1 MTHQHDAQRRRFIRS
16 STGVAALV
24 IGTSLVNMSRPVQAQ
39 SLTHLGELQ
48 APNDLGIR
56 LPSGFSARI
65 VAHAGARLIKDRWWR
80 RTQYRWHTYADGGAT
95 FATDDGG
102 WIYVSNSETIGL
114 LGGGASAIRFD
125 AEGTVVDAYRI
136 LGGTNVNCAGGATP
150 WHTWL
155 SCEEIDFGRVYECDP
170 YGERNAQPR
179 PALGY
184 FKHEAVAVDPNLGLL
199 YLTEDEG
206 DGRLYRYVPDGLNAQ
221 GDLNL
226 ESGTLQVAALAP
238 GSDTEGYITWLDVPN
253 PTPGL
258 LQTPTRKQVP
268 ESTAFNGGEGIW
280 YNDGSVYF
288 TTKGDNRVW
297 QLDTN
302 LNHLQRVYDAAT
314 SDNPILTGVDNITV
328 ASGGELLVAEDGGD
342 MQIVV
347 IDGDGNLAPLL
358 QIVGQDGSEI
368 TGPAFSPDGSR
379 LYFSSQ
385 RGCAVFGGGNGFG
398 ITYEI
403 TGPFTEFMSI

>member
-1 MTHQHDAQRRRFIRS
+1 SIEFNDRITFI
-16 STGVAALV
+16 
-24 IGTSLVNMSRPVQAQ
+24 
-39 SLTHLGELQ
+39 
-48 APNDLGIR
+48 
-56 LPSGFSARI
+56 
-65 VAHAGARLIKDRWWR
+65 
-80 RTQYRWHTYADGGAT
+80 
-95 FATDDGG
+95 
-102 WIYVSNSETIGL
+102 
-114 LGGGASAIRFD
+114 
-125 AEGTVVDAYRI
+125 
-136 LGGTNVNCAGGATP
+136 
-150 WHTWL
+150 
-155 SCEEIDFGRVYECDP
+155 
-170 YGERNAQPR
+170 
-179 PALGY
+179 
-184 FKHEAVAVDPNLGLL
+184 
-199 YLTEDEG
+199 
-206 DGRLYRYVPDGLNAQ
+206 
-221 GDLNL
+221 
-226 ESGTLQVAALAP
+226 AP

-347 IDGDGNLAPLL
+347 IDSDGNLAPLL